1 MFILRPALPRRR
13 AYSVIVIVIVIVIAS
28 FSRFAR
34 ALCAY
39 PDAPFASAPSMGRTQ
54 SPRVKLLNCQ
64 IVNK

>member
-13 AYSVIVIVIVIVIAS
+13 AYSVIVIVIAS

-39 PDAPFASAPSMGRTQ
+39 PDAPFASAPSMGRT
-54 SPRVKLLNCQ
+54 
-64 IVNK
+64 

>member
-13 AYSVIVIVIVIVIAS
+13 AYSVIVIVIVIAS

-39 PDAPFASAPSMGRTQ
+39 PDAPFVSAPSMGRTQ

>member
-13 AYSVIVIVIVIVIAS
+13 AYSVIVIVIAS
-28 FSRFAR
+28 FSCFAR
-34 ALCAY
+34 VLCAY

>member
-13 AYSVIVIVIVIVIAS
+13 AYFVIVIVIAS
-28 FSRFAR
+28 FSRSAR